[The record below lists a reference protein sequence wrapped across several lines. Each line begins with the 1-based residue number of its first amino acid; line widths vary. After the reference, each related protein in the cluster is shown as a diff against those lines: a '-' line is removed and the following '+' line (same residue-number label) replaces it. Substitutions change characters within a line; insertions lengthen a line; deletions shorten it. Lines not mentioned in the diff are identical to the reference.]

1 MCCLKKNGWVGV
13 KFRLELEE
21 GWVLLGQGRE
31 RWHRMY
37 KGHRCALGMH
47 IQILGWVPRKSLL
60 TWMATLEMMF
70 LKGFG
75 ESSIFPFCSRVF
87 LSVAGFEQGPFAAV
101 CSNLYASEPLK
112 DSFIS
117 IKAEKTPFEA
127 VEWYWWFCHSVK
139 QVPLFFSSQAKD
151 LFQEWSC
158 PT

>member
-1 MCCLKKNGWVGV
+1 
-13 KFRLELEE
+13 
-21 GWVLLGQGRE
+21 
-31 RWHRMY
+31 
-37 KGHRCALGMH
+37 
-47 IQILGWVPRKSLL
+47 
-60 TWMATLEMMF
+60 MATLEMMF

-139 QVPLFFSSQAKD
+139 QVPLFSVHKPRTYSKNGVAPPKII
-151 LFQEWSC
+151 LLVPETINSGKILQEYHYSC
-158 PT
+158 ITTI